1 MPEEDITNE
10 TWEDNIKIHLGRT
23 AQFKT
28 IYVLESS
35 WHQVFSVFILFGV
48 DRGLTMGSKSY
59 QTSERSTISEDNPE
73 LNKDFRRKVVKLQTG
88 AKYFFFMFC

>member
-28 IYVLESS
+28 TTVLESL

-48 DRGLTMGSKSY
+48 DRGLTMGSKSCP
-59 QTSERSTISEDNPE
+59 TKR
-73 LNKDFRRKVVKLQTG
+73 LKDPQFQKLTPNLTRILEG
-88 AKYFFFMFC
+88 KL